1 MSSVGVSGAYS
12 AGETPLPIPN
22 REVKPRS
29 ADGTAGLPRWE
40 SRSVPGTFVW
50 RAGGAATVAP
60 PARFFM
66 HAKNFANLDRSAS
79 SGVLPFAD

>member
-1 MSSVGVSGAYS
+1 
-12 AGETPLPIPN
+12 
-22 REVKPRS
+22 
-29 ADGTAGLPRWE
+29 
-40 SRSVPGTFVW
+40 VPGTFVW